1 MKPLGN
7 HRPPFL
13 LVQILNRPAVKAVVN
28 SLTLIRGEAEQV
40 SLCSFILVTILNLKV
55 VVKIMIMIM
64 VMAVKGVI
72 MVMFFY
78 RGVDVAL

>member
-40 SLCSFILVTILNLKV
+40 SLCSFILVTILNLRV
-55 VVKIMIMIM
+55 VVKVMTMIMAI
-64 VMAVKGVI
+64 AVKGV
-72 MVMFFY
+72 MVSMFFT
-78 RGVDVAL
+78 VV